1 MPLPAIDL
9 WMRFVPG
16 TPLKQNKKTRFPETP
31 RGKLIAELIPR
42 LPRGV
47 KGKMYTVYSAVS
59 PGGAPHGR
67 QIVRGGPGGD
77 GRSCRRD
84 PEAWIRLRRHQHG
97 VPGPKGHG
105 GWSRGGPSLPPPPCG
120 KDREGGRRRRGDSR
134 HGEDPFGLR
143 HGAGLVP
150 RGGAGGV
157 RCRGSG

>member
-59 PGGAPHGR
+59 PGAAP
-67 QIVRGGPGGD
+67 
-77 GRSCRRD
+77 
-84 PEAWIRLRRHQHG
+84 
-97 VPGPKGHG
+97 
-105 GWSRGGPSLPPPPCG
+105 
-120 KDREGGRRRRGDSR
+120 KDRRAGKGGYIGEMDFRGKLILA
-134 HGEDPFGLR
+134 PL
-143 HGAGLVP
+143 P
-150 RGGAGGV
+150 
-157 RCRGSG
+157 GSTDKTFRVLFPENRDH